1 MEIRKRTVQMELWF
15 VIVVAVLLFLKL
27 RHDSYNDQDNV
38 AEPKITSPECNSGRL
53 SPYARVFDQMEWCD
67 SVARPDPMQ
76 LKNAPLIFF
85 DHRVLFHGYNSGKC
99 KYVCRFTR
107 DIKEYPKAALAFF
120 TKEPPP
126 EAINASTNIVWGLE
140 TGESPV
146 HWPRIS
152 PDLQSR
158 FRVFSLTNTQSQIP
172 RLYGLFRAFNKPRC
186 VISDEIRKRMLLVD
200 NRKWLPKN
208 HKHRTSLSAAVV
220 MSNMHAHN
228 QRNAIISE
236 LSRLMQVDRYGKHYQ
251 PCFEANCFEMIS
263 KKSKFYLAFENS
275 NCQDYVTEKLFRNAF
290 MNGLVPIVY
299 GTREDNYKDLAPPNS
314 YIHVNQFQSLKHL
327 VEYLKYLHENDT
339 AYANYFAWK
348 EYGEVQ
354 LYPRL
359 DCRMCGFLHQY
370 LRGDVRLQENQF
382 SFYSDHRRLCNNGSH
397 RVTFT

>member
-1 MEIRKRTVQMELWF
+1 
-15 VIVVAVLLFLKL
+15 
-27 RHDSYNDQDNV
+27 
-38 AEPKITSPECNSGRL
+38 
-53 SPYARVFDQMEWCD
+53 
-67 SVARPDPMQ
+67 
-76 LKNAPLIFF
+76 
-85 DHRVLFHGYNSGKC
+85 
-99 KYVCRFTR
+99 
-107 DIKEYPKAALAFF
+107 
-120 TKEPPP
+120 
-126 EAINASTNIVWGLE
+126 
-140 TGESPV
+140 
-146 HWPRIS
+146 
-152 PDLQSR
+152 
-158 FRVFSLTNTQSQIP
+158 
-172 RLYGLFRAFNKPRC
+172 
-186 VISDEIRKRMLLVD
+186 MLLVD

-354 LYPRL
+354 
-359 DCRMCGFLHQY
+359 
-370 LRGDVRLQENQF
+370 VRIHHLSTKTPNV
-382 SFYSDHRRLCNNGSH
+382 LCTVLITIVNLWQVLGN
-397 RVTFT
+397 